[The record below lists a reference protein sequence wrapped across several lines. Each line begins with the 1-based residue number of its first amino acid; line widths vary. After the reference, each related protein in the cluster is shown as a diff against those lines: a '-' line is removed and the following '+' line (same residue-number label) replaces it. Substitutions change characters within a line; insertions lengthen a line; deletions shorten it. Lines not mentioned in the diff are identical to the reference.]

1 MTSKELYSLLA
12 QLYREHANVSICS
25 LHKPCSGHPKCGP
38 KGSSTKVINFDEVM
52 TAFQSAMGNPAHPS
66 VDAVCAAPNSFCF
79 IEIKGWQKFLEWT
92 KGLTE
97 AKIKEKAAEYDL
109 ALKLSESKSLCCEV
123 LGDKDLFNKLG
134 ESFILVT
141 DIVVSDKGAVDSAL
155 QGLNNNLLALA
166 VTSNK
171 WYSICNSSM
180 QEQLD
185 QQIAILTYYVQ
196 CKGFDDLVIRL

>member
-12 QLYREHANVSICS
+12 QLYSAYADVSICS
-25 LHKPCSGHPKCGP
+25 LHKPCSIHPECDQI
-38 KGSSTKVINFDEVM
+38 GSSTKVMNFDGVM
-52 TAFQSAMGNPAHPS
+52 TAFQSAKGNSAHPS

-79 IEIKGWQKFLEWT
+79 VEIKGWQKFLEWT

-97 AKIKEKAAEYDL
+97 ERIKEKAAEYNL
-109 ALKLSESKSLCCEV
+109 ALKLSESKSFCCEV
-123 LGDKDLFNKLG
+123 SGEKDLFDKLS

-141 DIVVSDKGAVDSAL
+141 DIVVSDKDAADSAL
-155 QGLNNNLLALA
+155 QGLNNNLLALT

-180 QEQLD
+180 KEQLD
-185 QQIAILTYYVQ
+185 KQISIPTYYVQ
-196 CKGFDDLVIRL
+196 CKGFDNLVVRL

>member
-1 MTSKELYSLLA
+1 MTSEELYSLLV
-12 QLYREHANVSICS
+12 QRYKVHANVSICS
-25 LHKPCSGHPKCGP
+25 LHKPCSGHPQCGP
-38 KGSSTKVINFDEVM
+38 KGSSTEVMNFDDVM
-52 TAFQSAMGNPAHPS
+52 TAFQRAKGEPAHPS

-79 IEIKGWQKFLEWT
+79 VEIKGWQKFLEWT

-97 AKIKEKAAEYDL
+97 AKIKEKAEEYDL

-123 LGDKDLFNKLG
+123 SGDQDLFNKLG

-141 DIVVSDKGAVDSAL
+141 DIVVSNKDAVDSAL

-166 VTSNK
+166 ITSNK

-185 QQIAILTYYVQ
+185 KHISIPTYYVQ
-196 CKGFDDLVIRL
+196 CKDFDNLVVRL